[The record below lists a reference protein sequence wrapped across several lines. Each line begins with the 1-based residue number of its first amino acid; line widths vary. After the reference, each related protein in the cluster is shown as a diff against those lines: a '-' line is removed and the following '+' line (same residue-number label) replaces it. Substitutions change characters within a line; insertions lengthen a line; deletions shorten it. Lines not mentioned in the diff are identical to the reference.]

1 MLTSRFPGF
10 LRRNIIV
17 GIASLLACTP
27 ATARFIVGRAGSFT
41 VSSTCSPS
49 PVLSIAGGALPTGA
63 GFDPVTRALTGTAPA
78 LIGSPFTLTIS
89 AANGIGSSVTQT
101 FTLTAQPGHSAD
113 VSPADGALNLAELTR
128 VIELYNTH
136 TGTVR
141 TGRCVVSSGSVD
153 GYAPDS
159 AVTAAPI
166 PTTPHTADLNRD
178 GRLSLPELTRVIELF
193 NTRAGTA
200 RTGAY
205 HVAATPTS
213 TEDGYAPGP

>member
-1 MLTSRFPGF
+1 
-10 LRRNIIV
+10 
-17 GIASLLACTP
+17 
-27 ATARFIVGRAGSFT
+27 
-41 VSSTCSPS
+41 
-49 PVLSIAGGALPTGA
+49 LPTGA

-159 AVTAAPI
+159 AVTAAPLAAY
-166 PTTPHTADLNRD
+166 HTADADRD
-178 GRLSLPELTRVIELF
+178 GRFSLFELTRVIELY
-193 NTRAGTA
+193 NTLSGTT

-205 HVAATPTS
+205 HAAATPTA
-213 TEDGYAPGP
+213 TEDGFAPGP